1 METYVIKIIVA
12 SGLFLGVYFLLLQ
25 KERMLQVRRFYLL
38 VTLVLAYIMPFITI
52 PQLKA
57 EAGTGLFVGAPVLL
71 QAAGANQSIFMFD
84 IKDSLLAAWGVVT
97 FSLLVRFVVNLYRIV
112 RLRGKI
118 SHFRNTRVMI
128 GNFPHAPFSFLNTI
142 YLSQNQLKNGQHEEQ
157 ILLHENCHV
166 QQRHSLD
173 VLLLESLLI
182 VSWWNPFLYLY
193 RKAVFLNH
201 EYLADDAVLT
211 ETQNASAYA
220 DLILQNIAGSNV
232 HTLTHHFNF
241 IHIKKRF
248 TMMNTSNSRFAG
260 LKKWALLPAVIV
272 TGFLFANKKVHH
284 TAPPKAPAPAHTDNS
299 EKLTVVA
306 ETALITQKQGIS
318 VLKEREPVITAQD
331 TIRPGKREEVAAPP
345 IPPPPPP
352 SEGFLPQFPG
362 GINAFRTLLQR
373 NFDISALKTTKG
385 IVSTKIY
392 FTIDENGKMSDFE
405 VDGTDEAFNKEAVR
419 AVTAIAKDITWTPA
433 TEKGK
438 AVKYRFYLP
447 MTMSFE

>member
-1 METYVIKIIVA
+1 
-12 SGLFLGVYFLLLQ
+12 
-25 KERMLQVRRFYLL
+25 
-38 VTLVLAYIMPFITI
+38 
-52 PQLKA
+52 
-57 EAGTGLFVGAPVLL
+57 
-71 QAAGANQSIFMFD
+71 
-84 IKDSLLAAWGVVT
+84 
-97 FSLLVRFVVNLYRIV
+97 
-112 RLRGKI
+112 
-118 SHFRNTRVMI
+118 
-128 GNFPHAPFSFLNTI
+128 
-142 YLSQNQLKNGQHEEQ
+142 
-157 ILLHENCHV
+157 
-166 QQRHSLD
+166 
-173 VLLLESLLI
+173 
-182 VSWWNPFLYLY
+182 
-193 RKAVFLNH
+193 
-201 EYLADDAVLT
+201 
-211 ETQNASAYA
+211 
-220 DLILQNIAGSNV
+220 
-232 HTLTHHFNF
+232 
-241 IHIKKRF
+241 
-248 TMMNTSNSRFAG
+248 MNTSNSRFAG

-306 ETALITQKQGIS
+306 ETALITQEQRVS
-318 VLKEREPVITAQD
+318 VLKETQSVITAQD
-331 TIRPGKREEVAAPP
+331 TIRPGQREEVAAPP

-373 NFDISALKTTKG
+373 NFDISALKATKG

-447 MTMSFE
+447 MTMSFEK

>member
-38 VTLVLAYIMPFITI
+38 ATLILAYIMPFITI

-84 IKDSLLAAWGVVT
+84 IKEALLAVWGVVT
-97 FSLLVRFVVNLYRIV
+97 FSLLVRFVVNLSRIV

-118 SHFRNTRVMI
+118 SHFRKTRVMI

-142 YLSQNQLKNGQHEEQ
+142 YLSKEQLKNGQPEEQ

-166 QQRHSLD
+166 QQRHSVD

-182 VSWWNPFLYLY
+182 VSWWNPFLYFY

-220 DLILQNIAGSNV
+220 DLILQNIAGSHV

-260 LKKWALLPAVIV
+260 LKKWVLLPAVIV
-272 TGFLFANKKVHH
+272 TGFLFANKKVPH
-284 TAPPKAPAPAHTDNS
+284 TAPPKAPAPAYTDNI

-306 ETALITQKQGIS
+306 EMPLITQEQRAS
-318 VLKEREPVITAQD
+318 VLKETQSVITAQD
-331 TIRPGKREEVAAPP
+331 TIRPGQREEVAAPP
-345 IPPPPPP
+345 IPPPPP
-352 SEGFLPQFPG
+352 SEGFLPQFPD

-405 VDGTDEAFNKEAVR
+405 ADGTDEAFNKEAVR